1 MSQGIRGALR
11 SRTIAAVACLS
22 LLATSGGIQ
31 QVVASSSQA
40 AAPLIV
46 NVAQAPATLDPENA
60 YGLFDLTVLDQTY
73 VRLTQYGTK
82 PGPNGT
88 MQIDASHI
96 VPYLA
101 KSIAISKDGL
111 TYTFTLP
118 AGAKFTSGDPMDAAA
133 VVQSIKWIEGQTGAY
148 FLYDGIYTP
157 PLVKSV
163 TAPNATT
170 VVITLSQPD
179 ANFLQDLAQPAC
191 AIFDP
196 AVVKAHGGYQAG
208 KVNQWMASH
217 VAGGGPYMLQS
228 YEANTKAVLVANPT
242 FFGPQP
248 ASKEIIV
255 NFVNSDPTLL
265 LQARS
270 GAADVTL
277 GLSKQSVHSLVG
289 NSNVKIVA
297 NDTAVW
303 EQIGLPNNMAPF
315 NNVLFREALTYA
327 VPYQQILTNIAFGYG
342 KLFYGPFPP
351 AFPEFNPTLEAPRPF
366 DLAKAQALIKQSGV
380 ATPVTV
386 QMSIPE
392 GNSNEQA
399 IATVVQGVWR
409 TLGVNVVIQPLSASD
424 YITALETHKAQSYIR
439 YDGPGVLEPGYLLG
453 YDLLCGISYN
463 LSSVCIPKADKL
475 LAIARKSTNLTLR
488 QNIWNQ
494 IDALWTA
501 DSPKIPVYADQNVT
515 VLNAHMKSYLYSHEV
530 DMRTWSL

>member
-1 MSQGIRGALR
+1 MTQGIRSILR
-11 SRTIAAVACLS
+11 SRTLASVACLS

-31 QVVASSSQA
+31 HVVASSSQA
-40 AAPLIV
+40 TTPLIV

-60 YGLFDLTVLDQTY
+60 YGLFDLTILDQTY
-73 VRLTQYGTK
+73 VRLAQYGTK
-82 PGPNGT
+82 PGPDGT

-96 VPYLA
+96 VPYFA
-101 KSIAISKDGL
+101 KSWTITKHG
-111 TYTFTLP
+111 TVYTFTLP

-133 VVQSIKWIEGQTGAY
+133 VVYSIQKIEGQAGAY

-157 PLVKSV
+157 PLVKSA

-196 AVVKAHGGYQAG
+196 TVVKAHGDYQTG

-255 NFVNSDPTLL
+255 NFINSDPTLL

-303 EQIGLPNNMAPF
+303 EQIGLPNNKPPF
-315 NNVLFREALTYA
+315 NNVLFREALSYA
-327 VPYQQILTNIAFGYG
+327 VPYQQILTNVAYGYG

-351 AFPEFNPTLEAPRPF
+351 AFPEFNPKLEAARSF
-366 DLAKAQALIKQSGV
+366 DLTKAQALIKQSGV
-380 ATPVTV
+380 QTPVTV
-386 QMSIPE
+386 QLAIPE

-409 TLGVNVVIQPLSASD
+409 TLGVNVQIQQLSASD
-424 YITALETHKAQSYIR
+424 YITALETHKVQSYIR

-453 YDLLCGISYN
+453 YDLLCGTSYN
-463 LSSVCIPKADKL
+463 LSAICIPKADKL
-475 LAIARKSTNLTLR
+475 LAIARKSTNMAQR
-488 QNIWNQ
+488 QSLWNQ
-494 IDALWTA
+494 IDVLWTA
-501 DSPKIPVYADQNVT
+501 DSPKIPVYADESLT

-530 DMRTWSL
+530 DMRTWSM